1 MPHACEPPKRN
12 PGNPTGN
19 PQPSCSSSCSSLDS
33 LGDCIVSKPCPHPR
47 NTVICHNPD
56 RADWQ
61 RLVEHWTQTTA
72 RPLAAARQYSIP
84 HRKCSRRRRRRR
96 RRRRQA
102 TATRQPL
109 VDIGGVWRRETR
121 AAAPPCCK
129 EKPTSTAISRK
140 NTRRTCILGTEATI
154 TSPASA

>member
-96 RRRRQA
+96 RRRQA